1 MPEASAV
8 SLTVANAPFPMKVFS
23 FVSRLALLV
32 PVLVLAAG
40 CAGTAPPPGE
50 VITVEGSV
58 SRRGNVPF
66 TALVLETPEHNL
78 YILTFDEK
86 PAPELSVSYRY
97 RITGRLYKDEWNSR
111 PFAHLRVIRVERI
124 R

>member
-1 MPEASAV
+1 
-8 SLTVANAPFPMKVFS
+8 MKATTLLFR
-23 FVSRLALLV
+23 FALLL

-40 CAGTAPPPGE
+40 CAATAPPPGE

-66 TALVLETPEHNL
+66 TALMLETPAHNL

-97 RITGRLYKDEWNSR
+97 RITGRLYKDDWNSR

-124 R
+124 E

>member
-1 MPEASAV
+1 MKAT
-8 SLTVANAPFPMKVFS
+8 SLL
-23 FVSRLALLV
+23 SRLAFAV
-32 PVLVLAAG
+32 PVFVLVAG
-40 CAGTAPPPGE
+40 CAATAPAPGE

-66 TALVLETPEHNL
+66 TALMLETPEHNL

-86 PAPELSVSYRY
+86 PAPQLSVSYRY
-97 RITGRLYKDEWNSR
+97 RITGRLYKDDWNSR

-124 R
+124 E

>member
-1 MPEASAV
+1 MKAMSFLFR
-8 SLTVANAPFPMKVFS
+8 LT
-23 FVSRLALLV
+23 LAV
-32 PVLVLAAG
+32 PVLALFAG
-40 CAGTAPPPGE
+40 CAVTAPPPGE

-66 TALVLETPEHNL
+66 TALMLETPEHNL
-78 YILTFDEK
+78 YILTFDEQ

-97 RITGRLYKDEWNSR
+97 RITGRLYRDDWNSR

-124 R
+124 E